1 MSEYLRENFTRAVT
15 AKCNSSKMGVCLECL
30 EINREVLVV
39 NLNREK
45 EKTELDPVDPE
56 GS

>member
-1 MSEYLRENFTRAVT
+1 VVT
-15 AKCNSSKMGVCLECL
+15 AKCKNSKMGVCLEYL
-30 EINREVLVV
+30 ETDRDVHVV

-56 GS
+56 GF

>member
-1 MSEYLRENFTRAVT
+1 
-15 AKCNSSKMGVCLECL
+15 MGVCLEYL
-30 EINREVLVV
+30 ETDRDVHVV

-56 GS
+56 GFWILFWVDKKPLVYVKLFLF